1 MSDEVKHTLN
11 LDVVLNPIDKTANT
25 YKQNDPKTGANQF
38 GKVPGAEAKFD
49 AMRSRVQELQDKP
62 GGLDIN
68 EINETKK
75 LYHSMINLL
84 INVAKETG
92 GAAEEVIKA
101 TEELKKAQEA
111 LDSND
116 KRYNRSQKVSSK
128 ISLGEKAATYNDV
141 GFKKD
146 GKTYGIRSALQQNLL
161 NSSNIGDVKF
171 TQKYLDD
178 YVEGSNL
185 PKNGRKKVNSYER
198 LQEAAGTENADPKYQ
213 EALDKISEAQ
223 KNLADQIEKEITLRQ
238 QLTSALAAQE
248 TNLETK
254 KALNPSAANQ
264 TIANLTEGQVKADEN
279 ASKAKED
286 IKDTKHAN
294 DLLAEST
301 DKSTKKLDEQKSSLG
316 KVVKQFSIY
325 AVALRAV
332 RVALREA
339 SQTITQLDKSLTE
352 QAMVT
357 GMTRK
362 QSYAL
367 LSTYQDLARQLGTT
381 TKEVAESASEYM
393 KQGKSINDTLVLT
406 RAAISSAK
414 VAGISAADSINY
426 LTTAL
431 NGFKLN
437 ADDAMKVSDRF
448 ASVAASSA
456 TGYDELAIALSKVAS
471 QANLAGMSIDYTTAL
486 LATGLETTREAP
498 ETMGT
503 ALKTII
509 ARMREIKDYGATLSD
524 SVDISN
530 VETQLDYVNIK
541 LRDSSGE
548 LRSTQDV
555 LDELGKKWND
565 LNKNQQAAIAKALAG
580 TRQQSRLIAMM
591 DNYDRV
597 IELQQI
603 SMESAGATAAQ
614 MDKYLKGMEAA
625 TNNVRVA
632 WEKIVTAVA
641 DSDVLIGLVNGAA
654 NILNSISGILQN
666 DVVTITGLV
675 LIAGTLLTT
684 AIQRYEI
691 QKAHNRAILEENKV
705 TTDNNILQKK
715 AYLQALLEYKNKLGQ
730 VGVEKKITKEK
741 AEQALIDKDGSNDA
755 EARGILAEQEFEKT
769 VDGLDL
775 EKQKAAVNAEIATTE
790 GQITGLEIDRFSI
803 DTQIAQNQAGI
814 RGGLNQYL
822 GLLSPVLSLLS
833 TINGIHTA
841 NLLIRKAEN
850 GAEEK
855 GLVLG
860 KAENA
865 EEKKTLGLKIKSM
878 VARMMGTPKTVPG
891 VIGMLAAAVGLATAL
906 GLGIA
911 ASFGAFSDK
920 DDAAAKGIS
929 DLSSE
934 IYTLN
939 KRATELTEVT
949 KKFDEIDSQVLKTN
963 ADLKEMD
970 SLLSGAADKLTE
982 DQRKVYDN
990 LKTNSEKKN
999 YLKTVL
1005 EDTEREEDKKRKEL
1019 LDRVN
1024 HLNSEQKK
1032 KFFRSTDGQ

>member
-25 YKQNDPKTGANQF
+25 YKQNDPKTGTNQF
-38 GKVPGAEAKFD
+38 DKAPGAEVKYD
-49 AMRSRVQELQDKP
+49 QMRSRLQELQDKP
-62 GGLDIN
+62 GGLDIE
-68 EINETKK
+68 EINEAKK
-75 LYHSMINLL
+75 LYHNMINLL

-101 TEELKKAQEA
+101 TEELKKAQKA
-111 LDSND
+111 LDDND
-116 KRYNRSQKVSSK
+116 RRYSRTQKVSSK

-146 GKTYGIRSALQQNLL
+146 GKIYGIRSALQQNLL

-178 YVEGSNL
+178 YVEGLNL
-185 PKNGRKKVNSYER
+185 PKNGRKKVNSYGR
-198 LQEAAGTENADPKYQ
+198 LQEATAAKDADPKYQ

-223 KNLADQIEKEITLRQ
+223 KELATQIEKEITLRQ
-238 QLTSALAAQE
+238 QLTGALATQE

-279 ASKAKED
+279 VSKAKED
-286 IKDTKHAN
+286 IKDTQHAN

-301 DKSTKKLDEQKSSLG
+301 DKTTKKLDEQKSSLG

-325 AVALRAV
+325 AIALRAV
-332 RVALREA
+332 RAALKEA

-555 LDELGKKWND
+555 LDELGKKWKD

-614 MDKYLKGMEAA
+614 MGKYLKGMEAA

-641 DSDVLIGLVNGAA
+641 DSDVLTGLVNGVA
-654 NILNSISGILQN
+654 NLLNSISDILGN
-666 DVVTITGLV
+666 DFVTISGLV

-684 AIQRYEI
+684 AIQRYET
-691 QKAHNRAILEENKV
+691 QKAHNRAILEENKATV
-705 TTDNNILQKK
+705 ESQILHKKLYLALLKEYQKK
-715 AYLQALLEYKNKLGQ
+715 LDQADA
-730 VGVEKKITKEK
+730 EKKITREE
-741 AEQALIDKDGSNDA
+741 ARQALLKQDGSKA
-755 EARGILAEQEFEKT
+755 AKGAAILAEQQFEDS
-769 VDGLDL
+769 VEGLNN
-775 EKQKAAVNAEIATTE
+775 EQKKAAVAAEIAGTE
-790 GQITGLEIDRFSI
+790 GQISGLEIERFSI
-803 DTQIAQNQAGI
+803 GTQIAQNQAGI
-814 RGGLNQYL
+814 TGALSQY
-822 GLLSPVLSLLS
+822 LSLLTPILS
-833 TINGIHTA
+833 ILSVINTIKTA
-841 NLLIRKAEN
+841 NLALAKAN
-850 GAEEK
+850 NATEEK
-855 GLVLG
+855 GIAL
-860 KAENA
+860 KETANA
-865 EEKKTLGLKIKSM
+865 QEKKGLGIKIKSM
-878 VARMMGTPKTVPG
+878 VASMMGTPKTVPG
-891 VIGMLAAAVGLATAL
+891 VLGMLAAAIGLATAL

-911 ASFGAFSDK
+911 ASFGAFSNK
-920 DDAAAKGIS
+920 DEKASKGIN

-1005 EDTEREEDKKRKEL
+1005 EDTEREEDKKRGEL
-1019 LDRVN
+1019 LDEVN

-1032 KFFRSTDGQ
+1032 KFFHSTDGQ